1 MLLNKIHSNLFLDLI
16 ILVALLTS
24 CQKDSP
30 SEVQKERF
38 IKSFGG
44 AYNNIAMDVLYNNGN
59 YYLLGNSPDKEGIY
73 SIYLAKADEFGNR
86 IWEQN
91 YTIDSASTQANHL
104 IKLEK
109 QPGFA
114 IIGSV
119 ITDATRYFSDMC
131 LLIVD
136 EQGLRLKQ
144 VVYTDSL
151 NQIGKCITEL
161 ALGELVMVAT
171 EAINSTANANAA
183 LFYKTD
189 VDGKN
194 VREPSEIPG
203 INVSIS
209 GICNNNDDDFIYVA
223 GSDNG
228 KPRMHLIKPDGDYE
242 SWSKID
248 IVGQINSIVK
258 NTDNRLFISGYYT
271 SGSNGAN
278 DVMVAEIE
286 YNTEFTN
293 MEIVW
298 QTALGFSGNDRGMNV
313 NLTSENHLIISGT
326 TQDIQL
332 NTNDI
337 YLVETDDL
345 GNAIKSSTYGGS
357 GNELGVKSIQAPDT
371 KIVTLSTANIGSNSM
386 ITLMKQGW

>member
-194 VREPSEIPG
+194 VREPSEKPG

-209 GICNNNDDDFIYVA
+209 GICNNNDGDFIYVA

-248 IVGQINSIVK
+248 IVGQIISIAK

-345 GNAIKSSTYGGS
+345 GNTIKSSTYGGS